1 MDYPYP
7 FLELLASGLEKL
19 GLSSGTPAGGE
30 LHGKLETFLQEVAQW
45 NDRFGLVSYRSLEEL
60 TVKHVLD
67 SLAPW
72 KILES
77 LGSGSQADIGSGA
90 GFPGI
95 PLALTFPRRKTVLVE
110 RSGKRC
116 TFLES
121 TLAVLERPD
130 VSVLSKP
137 FEEVKE
143 RFDLLTFRAF
153 SALEPELIK
162 VLKRLAAPGA
172 VLAAYK
178 GRRETFEPE
187 VEKIRPLVTS
197 VRVEPV
203 TVPYLNEERH
213 VVLLGLG

>member
-7 FLELLASGLEKL
+7 FLELLASGLESL
-19 GLSSGTPAGGE
+19 GLPMD
-30 LHGKLETFLQEVAQW
+30 LHGRLEVYLQELAQW

-72 KILES
+72 KILAA
-77 LGSGSQADIGSGA
+77 LGSTSQADIGSGA

-95 PLALTFPRRKTVLVE
+95 PLALTFPQRKTVLIE

-121 TLAVLERPD
+121 TLTVLERRD
-130 VSVLSKP
+130 VAVVSQP

-143 RFDLLTFRAF
+143 KFDLLTFRAF
-153 SALEPELIK
+153 SALDPDLIK
-162 VLKRLAAPGA
+162 AMKKLAAPGA

-187 VEKIRPLVTS
+187 VEKVRPLVTS

-203 TVPYLNEERH
+203 QVPYLEEERH
-213 VVLLGLG
+213 LVLLGLG